1 MIRRILVNSGSN
13 VLVMFVKLALT
24 FIMAPIL
31 VSNLGNYDYGLWEML
46 GAVIGYMGM
55 LDLGIKPAISR
66 FTAQHRARG
75 EYKEHQLMFSSAFL
89 FMLLVGL
96 LLASTFFVWGMWFPE
111 TLAPSDATDTQRY
124 TFLCLVLAA
133 QFLFIFPGFVAD
145 STLEGLQKYHI
156 KNTITLINSLIG
168 SAFIYCLI
176 TPENGLVLLAAINAT
191 GMSIKYVIYF
201 ILLRSSNNG
210 ALRPFGARASFTR
223 LRELL
228 IFGGKSLIQGI
239 STRIENATDSLV
251 IGSIL
256 GPAMV
261 PFYSIPANL
270 VGQIRG
276 FTWQLTHV
284 FMPVFS
290 ELSANKEQQKIVKV
304 YLTASRLT
312 VATVILMSAGVMLLG
327 ADFIGLWMGAEYAK
341 DAQLLIII
349 LVTFTSLP
357 MLNPFASRYLTAI
370 NQHGIF
376 AKWGPVSAAIN
387 LGLSIPL
394 AYSYGIVGVAL
405 GSLIPV
411 GIFVSIYLCRC
422 CKMLEISVLQYINHC
437 LIPLLPALLAM
448 LLITLVCKNMWS
460 VDSYGV
466 LITIAMAG
474 SLSYLLVFLCI
485 GIEVTHRRWLI
496 ERVTELVMNK
506 KTKK

>member
-1 MIRRILVNSGSN
+1 M
-13 VLVMFVKLALT
+13 LVMFVKLALT

-31 VSNLGNYDYGLWEML
+31 VKNLGNYDYGLWEML

-66 FTAQHRARG
+66 FTARYKAQG
-75 EYKEHQLMFSSAFL
+75 EGQQQQLMFSSAFL
-89 FMLLVGL
+89 FMLMVGA
-96 LLASTFFVWGMWFPE
+96 LLATVFVVWGLYFPNS
-111 TLAPSDATDTQRY
+111 LAPEDATDTQRY
-124 TFLCLVLAA
+124 TLLCLVLAA

-156 KNTITLINSLIG
+156 KNSITLINSLVG
-168 SAFIYCLI
+168 SVLIYQLI
-176 TPENGLVLLAAINAT
+176 TPENGLVLLAAVNAV
-191 GMSIKYVIYF
+191 GMSFKYVIYF
-201 ILLRSSNNG
+201 VLLRSSNNG
-210 ALRPFGARASFTR
+210 SLRPFGVKASFTQ

-290 ELSANKEQQKIVKV
+290 ELSAKNQQQQIVKV
-304 YLTASRLT
+304 YLSASRLT
-312 VATVILMSAGVMLLG
+312 VASVLLMSAGVTLLG
-327 ADFIGLWMGAEYAK
+327 ADFIRLWMGDEYAK
-341 DAQLLIII
+341 DAQILIII
-349 LVTFTSLP
+349 LVAFTSLP
-357 MLNPFASRYLTAI
+357 MLNPFAGRYLSAL
-370 NQHGIF
+370 NEHGIM
-376 AKWGPVSAAIN
+376 AKWSPVSAALN

-405 GSLIPV
+405 GSLIPI
-411 GIFVSIYLCRC
+411 GIFVIIYMRRC
-422 CKMLEISVLQYINHC
+422 CQLLGIPVITYIKGS
-437 LIPLLPALLAM
+437 IVPAVPALTVMVAATLWFKQYWPVVDYFS
-448 LLITLVCKNMWS
+448 LLVL
-460 VDSYGV
+460 GV
-466 LITIAMAG
+466 LG
-474 SLSYLLVFLCI
+474 SVIYVLVFFVLGLAPEQRSWILQNC
-485 GIEVTHRRWLI
+485 
-496 ERVTELVMNK
+496 K
-506 KTKK
+506 KLLSR